1 LTVGELVVGTVVVC
15 LRVGAR
21 VGLTVGEPVV
31 GTVVVCLRR
40 VGARV
45 GLIGVRGVGLLV
57 KVIVGPLVGLYEGF
71 DVGFEV
77 GEREDGRIV
86 GFLERETVG
95 FKLVGR

>member
-1 LTVGELVVGTVVVC
+1 MTVGEPEVGAVVVC
-15 LRVGAR
+15 LRD
-21 VGLTVGEPVV
+21 
-31 GTVVVCLRR
+31 
-40 VGARV
+40 GARV

-71 DVGFEV
+71 NVGFEV

-95 FKLVGR
+95 FCELVGRRVGFTELGTCVEGMVVAIAIGD

>member
-1 LTVGELVVGTVVVC
+1 LTVGELVVGAVVVS
-15 LRVGAR
+15 LRDGAR
-21 VGLTVGEPVV
+21 VGLTVGELVV
-31 GTVVVCLRR
+31 GAVVVSLRD
-40 VGARV
+40 GLRV

-57 KVIVGPLVGLYEGF
+57 KVIVGPLLGLYEGF
-71 DVGFEV
+71 NVGFEV

>member
-1 LTVGELVVGTVVVC
+1 M
-15 LRVGAR
+15 
-21 VGLTVGEPVV
+21 TVGEPVV
-31 GTVVVCLRR
+31 GAAVVCLRDGTRVGLIVGELLVGAVVVCLRD
-40 VGARV
+40 GARV